1 MKEIIGLRKFV
12 APEIVFGSG
21 ARLLAGRYA
30 QQFSAKK
37 VLLVSD
43 RGVIEAGWLAE
54 TQRSLEEENIPY
66 HIYSDISPN
75 PRTFEVMQGADVYQS
90 ENCDVIIAVG
100 GGSSM
105 DAAKGIGIVSTNQK
119 HILQFEGIDHIRIP
133 APPLIFIPTTAGTSA
148 DVSQFAIIANRDE
161 LVKIAI
167 ISKAII
173 PDVALIDPQ
182 TTLTMDSY
190 LTACTGIDALVHA
203 FEAFVS
209 TGSGPL
215 TDSYAIEAIKLI
227 NQNLPR
233 IYKDPNNI
241 ELREKVMLGSMKAGL
256 AFSNAILGAVHAMSH
271 GLGGMLDL
279 PHGEC
284 NAMLLENV
292 VDFNFSHA
300 VEKYKL
306 IGEAMGV
313 DFRGL
318 GEKDVKKRLMSSISD
333 LKNSVDISNT
343 LAQKGVSSADIP
355 VLAKKAIKDVCFL
368 TNPRKATQR
377 DIEVIYEEAM

>member
-1 MKEIIGLRKFV
+1 MSEVIGLRKFV

-43 RGVIEAGWLAE
+43 KGVIKAGWLE
-54 TQRSLEEENIPY
+54 DVRKSLEEENIPY

-75 PRTFEVMQGADVYQS
+75 PRSFEVMQGAEIYRS
-90 ENCDVIIAVG
+90 EDCDVIIAVG
-100 GGSSM
+100 GGSPM

-119 HILQFEGIDHIRIP
+119 HILEFEGIDRIRIP

-167 ISKAII
+167 VSKTIV
-173 PDVALIDPQ
+173 PDVALIDAE
-182 TTLTMDSY
+182 TTMTMDPY
-190 LTACTGIDALVHA
+190 LTACTGIDAMVHA

-209 TGSGPL
+209 TVSGPL
-215 TDSYAIEAIKLI
+215 TDDYALDAIKLI
-227 NQNLPR
+227 YQNLPG
-233 IYKDPNNI
+233 IYQDPTNL

-256 AFSNAILGAVHAMSH
+256 AFSNAILGAVHAMAHS
-271 GLGGMLDL
+271 LGGMLDL

-284 NAMLLENV
+284 NAMLLDHV
-292 VDFNFSHA
+292 VDFNFSYA
-300 VEKYKL
+300 AEKYKM
-306 IGEAMGV
+306 ISKAMGI
-313 DFRGL
+313 DLRGMSDK
-318 GEKDVKKRLMSSISD
+318 EIKKKLMQTISD
-333 LKNSVDISNT
+333 LKNSVGISNK

-355 VLAKKAIKDVCFL
+355 DLAKKAVKDACIL

-377 DIEVIYEEAM
+377 DIEVIYEEAL